1 MDYAKLRGRI
11 REKYGTEANF
21 ARKLGK
27 TRAWLS
33 AILNNKIN
41 LKKSTME
48 LFIEYLDIDSSEIN
62 VYFFN

>member
-21 ARKLGK
+21 AKKLGK

>member
-11 REKYGTEANF
+11 KEKYGTETNF
-21 ARKLGK
+21 ASEIGK
-27 TRAWLS
+27 TKAWLS
-33 AILNNKIN
+33 AILNNKIS

>member
-21 ARKLGK
+21 AREIGK

>member
-21 ARKLGK
+21 AREIGK
-27 TRAWLS
+27 TKAWLS

-41 LKKSTME
+41 LKKSTMWK
-48 LFIEYLDIDSSEIN
+48 
-62 VYFFN
+62 

>member
-21 ARKLGK
+21 AKKLGK
-27 TRAWLS
+27 TKAWLS
-33 AILNNKIN
+33 AILNNKIS

-62 VYFFN
+62 LYFFN